1 MKISVKSD
9 YACRAI
15 EEMAKRYLPGRPVQI
30 NEIARRQ
37 AIPANYLVQ
46 ILNELKT
53 KGLIQSRRGMAGG
66 YLLAKPPNQI
76 TFGEV
81 VRAIEGELVHL
92 DHLRDSRCPQEIREV
107 WLRIKEA
114 ADSAAEATTF
124 DEIVMAA
131 AGSDQEMYYI

>member
-1 MKISVKSD
+1 MKVSVKCD

-15 EEMAKRYLPGRPVQI
+15 EEMAKRYREDRPVRI
-30 NEIARRQ
+30 NEIAKRQ

-66 YLLAKPPNQI
+66 YILAKAPGEI

-81 VRAIEGELVHL
+81 VRAIDGDVLHL
-92 DHLRDSRCPQEIREV
+92 DHLRDAGCPREIRDI
-107 WLRIKEA
+107 WTKIKR
-114 ADSAAEATTF
+114 AAEKVADETTF
-124 DEIVMAA
+124 DTIVAA
-131 AGSDQEMYYI
+131 ANAEQQMYYI